1 MEAGLDG
8 RVVLVTPSVEYVDS
22 FFAAMEE
29 FRGEGLPQISE
40 WVTRETFPAY
50 VQGLH
55 DLANGVNLKEG
66 YIPSKEFWIVD
77 AEGYAGRIIL
87 GLTYSPSPERVG
99 HHVGYAIRPSRRLR
113 GYATLALRLLLSEAR
128 GLGITRLMP
137 SCDAENVGSRKVIE
151 RNGGVM
157 LNKEV
162 PGEGLRFLIEVEAD
176 ERRTISH

>member
-1 MEAGLDG
+1 
-8 RVVLVTPSVEYVDS
+8 
-22 FFAAMEE
+22 MEE

-40 WVTRETFPAY
+40 SVTRETFPAY

-66 YIPSKEFWIVD
+66 YIPSKEFWVVD

-113 GYATLALRLLLSEAR
+113 GYATLALGLLLSEAR
-128 GLGITRLMP
+128 QLGITRLMP
-137 SCDAENVGSRKVIE
+137 SCDTENVGSRKVIE
-151 RNGGVM
+151 RNRGVL
-157 LNKEV
+157 LNEEGS
-162 PGEGLRFLIEVEAD
+162 GEGLRYLIELSTVPTTAA
-176 ERRTISH
+176 